1 MQAPAVVRA
10 SRMVV
15 DVEREICDLRHLMG
29 GSLEIVPSVG
39 WFLFFLSFC
48 GVNVPRSRWVVV

>member
-15 DVEREICDLRHLMG
+15 DVEREICDLRHLVG
-29 GSLEIVPSVG
+29 GSLELVSS
-39 WFLFFLSFC
+39 FLSFFC
-48 GVNVPRSRWVVV
+48 GCEWVVVWCDCSLLVR

>member
-39 WFLFFLSFC
+39 WFLFFLFFLWGEC
-48 GVNVPRSRWVVV
+48 TEI